1 MEKTQVKKKRR
12 YKKFKDMTRPQQ
24 IKLVRS
30 LTIVGL
36 ILTSLIVFVAVLVVR
51 HFSAVK
57 ADSENEGDIFSRGY
71 GKGESSIIIEE
82 ADIPSAIRDSIRNAE
97 SEKDSDMTKTYEGL
111 KHDNPDFA
119 GYLKI
124 EGTDIEYPVMYSPDE
139 PERYLEKDFDLNK
152 SIKGL
157 PFIDARCKLDPVSEN
172 LIIYGHNMKDGT
184 VFGLLD
190 SYDTKEFCRQHPVIR
205 FDTLNDPGKY
215 EVMYAFYD
223 RVYFNDEKE
232 FRFYNF
238 IDASNKDDFDRTMD
252 KLREKSIYDM
262 GVKADFGDRFITL
275 VTCSYQEEE
284 GRFVVIAK
292 KI

>member
-111 KHDNPDFA
+111 KRDNPDFA